1 MKNAVN
7 QEELCGDVAMT
18 LIYFCSKEM
27 DWTLPAEER
36 LFLSAVVSSLVCFA
50 KPSTHFIR
58 LVSCYYDTDDRL
70 NEDGQFFIDCGEY
83 VWVRDIESHLYK
95 ALDDLDADIDM
106 PHTIC
111 RVIDCVAEVLKLNF
125 KNNQYISVL
134 MTTLAKIK
142 VDGNIF
148 PVEERK
154 NIERV
159 TMSNIR
165 NVSWG
170 AEYLIEYLAKK
181 TVNYLTT

>member
-1 MKNAVN
+1 
-7 QEELCGDVAMT
+7 
-18 LIYFCSKEM
+18 
-27 DWTLPAEER
+27 
-36 LFLSAVVSSLVCFA
+36 
-50 KPSTHFIR
+50 
-58 LVSCYYDTDDRL
+58 
-70 NEDGQFFIDCGEY
+70 
-83 VWVRDIESHLYK
+83 
-95 ALDDLDADIDM
+95 
-106 PHTIC
+106 
-111 RVIDCVAEVLKLNF
+111 
-125 KNNQYISVL
+125 